1 MASASNFFRPEY
13 LILTRHCVSAWLP
26 IDNERRLART
36 HNNKKKEA
44 LPEENPQAKP
54 DIPR

>member
-13 LILTRHCVSAWLP
+13 LILTRHCVSTWLP

-36 HNNKKKEA
+36 QQQKKKA
-44 LPEENPQAKP
+44 LPDENPQAKP
-54 DIPR
+54 DIPG